1 MIQGEMKTFQFCF
14 QGDLS
19 NTFGSLNKLQ
29 ELDNIAEE
37 ESTEL
42 LEKREMIRNLE
53 EKMNDK
59 DREMERL
66 KQMIDEI
73 KSIDGEYT
81 ED

>member
-1 MIQGEMKTFQFCF
+1 MT
-14 QGDLS
+14 

-29 ELDNIAEE
+29 DLDNIAEE
-37 ESTEL
+37 DSAEL
-42 LEKREMIRNLE
+42 LEKRKMIRNLE

-73 KSIDGEYT
+73 KSIDHKYT

>member
-1 MIQGEMKTFQFCF
+1 MT
-14 QGDLS
+14 

-37 ESTEL
+37 DSAEL

-73 KSIDGEYT
+73 KSIDHKYT

>member
-1 MIQGEMKTFQFCF
+1 M
-14 QGDLS
+14 S

-29 ELDNIAEE
+29 ELDNIVEE
-37 ESTEL
+37 DSAEL

-73 KSIDGEYT
+73 KSENT

>member
-1 MIQGEMKTFQFCF
+1 M
-14 QGDLS
+14 S

-29 ELDNIAEE
+29 ELDNIVEE
-37 ESTEL
+37 DSTEL

-59 DREMERL
+59 DREMEKL

-73 KSIDGEYT
+73 KSEYT
-81 ED
+81 DD

>member
-1 MIQGEMKTFQFCF
+1 M
-14 QGDLS
+14 S

>member
-1 MIQGEMKTFQFCF
+1 MT
-14 QGDLS
+14 

-37 ESTEL
+37 DSAEL
-42 LEKREMIRNLE
+42 LEKRKMIRNLE

-73 KSIDGEYT
+73 KSIDHKYT